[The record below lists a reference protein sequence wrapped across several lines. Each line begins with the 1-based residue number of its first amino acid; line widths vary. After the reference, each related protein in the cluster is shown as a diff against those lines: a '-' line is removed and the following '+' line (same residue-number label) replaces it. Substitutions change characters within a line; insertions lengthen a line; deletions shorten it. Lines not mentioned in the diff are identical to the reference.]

1 MVASPFVKLGVDNY
15 IGWYYNVD
23 IHTKELV
30 MKRMFVIAVLV
41 SLTACSTI
49 GGAVGGL
56 GKDIKAGTDW
66 VQSKVDPNST
76 PAK

>member
-1 MVASPFVKLGVDNY
+1 MYNKTSQQGIEMKHFIAIALLASL
-15 IGWYYNVD
+15 
-23 IHTKELV
+23 
-30 MKRMFVIAVLV
+30 A
-41 SLTACSTI
+41 ACSTI

>member
-1 MVASPFVKLGVDNY
+1 
-15 IGWYYNVD
+15 
-23 IHTKELV
+23 
-30 MKRMFVIAVLV
+30 MKRIIAIALLA
-41 SLTACSTI
+41 SLAACSTI

>member
-1 MVASPFVKLGVDNY
+1 
-15 IGWYYNVD
+15 
-23 IHTKELV
+23 
-30 MKRMFVIAVLV
+30 MKHFIVIAMLA
-41 SLTACSTI
+41 SLAACSTV

-56 GKDIKAGTDW
+56 GKDFKSATDW